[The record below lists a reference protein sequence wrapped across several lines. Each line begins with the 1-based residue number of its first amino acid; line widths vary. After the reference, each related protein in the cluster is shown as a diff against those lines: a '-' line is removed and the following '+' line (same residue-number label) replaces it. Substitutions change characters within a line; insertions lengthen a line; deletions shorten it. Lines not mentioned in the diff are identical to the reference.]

1 MQDNNPHKDHRS
13 RLRARFINE
22 GLNSFP
28 NHNILEL
35 LLFYS
40 IPRKDTNELAHQL
53 IEKFGSLA
61 AVFDADY
68 NQLVN
73 TEGVGENTAVLL
85 KLVPCLARAYLMDKE
100 TRYPNFSDLHKLG
113 SYLVNYF
120 VGCTSER
127 FVAVLLNNNIE
138 MIDMVVIS
146 EGVVNRTSASPRKV
160 IEAALHRNA
169 AFIVIAH
176 NHPDGDSR
184 PSEDDLSLTK
194 VFSDVCSTM
203 EIPLVE
209 HIVVG
214 GNNYT
219 GIITHE
225 SSGIKY
231 ANFDPNK
238 RF

>member
-13 RLRARFINE
+13 RLRSRFISE
-22 GLNSFP
+22 GLTSFP
-28 NHNILEL
+28 DHNILEL

-40 IPRKDTNELAHQL
+40 IPRRDTNELAHQL
-53 IEKFGSLA
+53 IEKYGSLSS
-61 AVFDADY
+61 VFDADY

-85 KLVPCLARAYLMDKE
+85 KLIPCLARAYLMDKE

-113 SYLVNYF
+113 SFLVNYF
-120 VGCTSER
+120 IGYTTEN
-127 FVAVLLNNNIE
+127 FVAVFLNNSGE

-146 EGVVNRTSASPRKV
+146 EGVVNRTPVSPRKV
-160 IEAALHRNA
+160 IEAALNRNA
-169 AFIVIAH
+169 SFIVLAH

-184 PSEDDLSLTK
+184 PSEEDLALTK
-194 VFSDVCSTM
+194 TFSDICATM

-231 ANFDPNK
+231 ANFNFDNK
-238 RF
+238 